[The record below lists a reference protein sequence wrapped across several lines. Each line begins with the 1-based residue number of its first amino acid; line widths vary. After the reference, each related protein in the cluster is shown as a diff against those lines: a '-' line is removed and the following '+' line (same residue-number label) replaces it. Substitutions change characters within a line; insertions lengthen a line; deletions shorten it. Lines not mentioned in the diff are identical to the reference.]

1 MAYSW
6 KKGMSIDDQWQSW
19 QEHNPIEKLP
29 DIDTD
34 TLKEAVI
41 KDLSYVSKMDVKEY
55 TLYQKWC
62 EVHDKY
68 PTEEVNSFF
77 DDKPALKNPEQG
89 ALLQEI
95 KNNFWLP
102 EDQEEY
108 LYLEPELL
116 WTDGDDVKSI
126 TGANMPAIWNGMRTF
141 LSTMKN
147 NSNIGRNLN
156 FLVRDKITEKYLGVI
171 CMSSDFLDLTPRDNY
186 IGWDR
191 KRKTEKMINHTCIG
205 STIVPIQPLG
215 YNLVGGKLLA
225 LLCLSDT
232 VQKTWE
238 KQYKDKLVGVTTTS
252 LYGKTKQI
260 PLSQYDRL
268 KHWKKMG
275 WTAGSVSFEP
285 EKSTQ
290 KLIQNWLI
298 KNHTRKYFE
307 WYVAKK
313 PSGQPHKR
321 DHRNRS
327 LTFTYN
333 QLGIPKNLIK
343 SEHARGIYFGELY
356 TNTKE
361 FLREEISEDK
371 LIKSFDNSTEYLTD
385 LWKNKYAK
393 KRIENLIKNERVS
406 KESLFYDDL
415 IYMTWEES
423 KNKYLSQVGR

>member
-1 MAYSW
+1 
-6 KKGMSIDDQWQSW
+6 
-19 QEHNPIEKLP
+19 
-29 DIDTD
+29 
-34 TLKEAVI
+34 
-41 KDLSYVSKMDVKEY
+41 
-55 TLYQKWC
+55 
-62 EVHDKY
+62 
-68 PTEEVNSFF
+68 
-77 DDKPALKNPEQG
+77 
-89 ALLQEI
+89 
-95 KNNFWLP
+95 
-102 EDQEEY
+102 
-108 LYLEPELL
+108 
-116 WTDGDDVKSI
+116 
-126 TGANMPAIWNGMRTF
+126 
-141 LSTMKN
+141 
-147 NSNIGRNLN
+147 
-156 FLVRDKITEKYLGVI
+156 
-171 CMSSDFLDLTPRDNY
+171 
-186 IGWDR
+186 
-191 KRKTEKMINHTCIG
+191 MINHTCIG

-313 PSGQPHKR
+313 DTGQPHKR

-327 LTFTYN
+327 HTFTYN
-333 QLGIPKNLIK
+333 QLGIDKKLIK

-356 TNTKE
+356 ENTKE
-361 FLREEISEDK
+361 FLREEIKEDK
-371 LIKSFDNSTEYLTD
+371 LVRRFDNSVEALTD
-385 LWKNKYAK
+385 IWKNKYAK
-393 KRIENLIKNERVS
+393 KRLASLKKQDRVS
-406 KESLFYDDL
+406 KETHFYDDI
-415 IYMTWEES
+415 IYMTWQET
-423 KNKYLSQVGR
+423 KDKYLNQVGR